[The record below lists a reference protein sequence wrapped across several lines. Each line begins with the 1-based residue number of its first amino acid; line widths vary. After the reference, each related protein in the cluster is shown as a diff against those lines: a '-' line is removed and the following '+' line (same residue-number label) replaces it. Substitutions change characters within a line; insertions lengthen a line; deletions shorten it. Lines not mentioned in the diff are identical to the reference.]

1 MLKLTRKK
9 KTLLIT
15 KMYCNDHFQ
24 SIKLGADSFLT
35 EAVVAD
41 PGSFNLFSQIG
52 AAFVII
58 HWDIIITDR
67 G

>member
-1 MLKLTRKK
+1 
-9 KTLLIT
+9 
-15 KMYCNDHFQ
+15 MYCNDDFQ